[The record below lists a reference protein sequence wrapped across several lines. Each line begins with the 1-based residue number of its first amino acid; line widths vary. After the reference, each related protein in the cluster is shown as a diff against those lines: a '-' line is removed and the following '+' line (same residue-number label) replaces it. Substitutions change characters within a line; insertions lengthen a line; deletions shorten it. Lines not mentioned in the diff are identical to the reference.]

1 MSVFSRWYMF
11 LFLYVSLYTW
21 TNLLH
26 KLVPL
31 NFSLKD
37 GAVDK
42 HTNARGCWDKKYRC
56 NVVSVNKQ
64 TNAIENIKVVVCL
77 LKRHGFFSSANN
89 LKISFKMFY
98 TCDHYKIFKVMS
110 VCLIF
115 LYKKS
120 WGSLW
125 VERVELSNNA
135 SIFLQIWNEK
145 AGL

>member
-1 MSVFSRWYMF
+1 MFVFSRWYMF
-11 LFLYVSLYTW
+11 SFLYISLYTW
-21 TNLLH
+21 TNLLP

-89 LKISFKMFY
+89 WFYILHEFKLHLKISFKMFY
-98 TCDHYKIFKVMS
+98 TCRCSLQNIKVMS
-110 VCLIF
+110 ACLIF
-115 LYKKS
+115 LYKKIL
-120 WGSLW
+120 GLF
-125 VERVELSNNA
+125 VGGA
-135 SIFLQIWNEK
+135 SRII
-145 AGL
+145 